1 MPSMFEM
8 DVHFICYIKPEFQ
21 IDSMDMVEQA
31 IADLDTS
38 SIDYEWFFEH
48 LAPEVWTRHDQ
59 QS

>member
-1 MPSMFEM
+1 MFEM

-31 IADLDTS
+31 ITDLDTS

-48 LAPEVWTRHDQ
+48 LAPEVWTRNDQ